1 MSFSQ
6 LGLDPLTI
14 IFIIIF
20 SFIFDLVDLGSEEEI
35 HSYRFVFSTVYGIY
49 LIFRVFFGLAAALIL
64 KSTGIV
70 SDPLLLSI
78 FSVIASASILQNF
91 SLKIGGTQPVNI
103 NDLFQQYRDKIVV
116 VVGQKEESRL
126 RESKLQIEIKLA
138 EEESKKLQQI
148 LTLIIADFGKKEEW
162 RKIKEEYLTYADAIS
177 EGDEEIKNHILARII
192 ASLDPLYA
200 GYILKKKKNK
210 KS

>member
-6 LGLDPLTI
+6 LGLDSLTI
-14 IFIIIF
+14 IFIVIF

-35 HSYRFVFSTVYGIY
+35 RSARFVFSTVYGIY
-49 LIFRVFFGLAAALIL
+49 LIFRVFLGLAAALIL

-91 SLKIGGTQPVNI
+91 SLKIGGTQPINI
-103 NDLFQQYRDKIVV
+103 NDLFQQYRDKMVV
-116 VVGQKEESRL
+116 VVCQKEESRL
-126 RESKLQIEIKLA
+126 RKSKLQIESRLA
-138 EEESKKLQQI
+138 EEESKKLRQI
-148 LTLIIADFGKKEEW
+148 LTLIIADFGKKGEW

-177 EGDEEIKNHILARII
+177 DGDEEIKNHILARII

-200 GYILKKKKNK
+200 DYILEKKKNK
-210 KS
+210 KT